1 MVSFSPFNYESQ
13 SSPHVPVR
21 QGGSMYRDFENIMR
35 LIASVIARLFGCCYP
50 THNESTAELRQSSL
64 DNVGVIET
72 HSPLIPAPG
81 NLQEELPTTTEQ
93 VLNAG
98 PVTPDLPSIR
108 PEVILEFET
117 QDKMKAAAKAA
128 IPQKIA
134 DIAQCNAEAVIAQA
148 TATIVAIAQA
158 AQIARA
164 AAIAQGAQVARAAA
178 KAAEEKDQKKALAEF
193 TEKHSG
199 DLTEIGLSLD
209 PVSQLKTVKS
219 AVKGSVCL
227 ENEMEKVKKEIKELE
242 TQIKQRS
249 TGIAGLLLTRRSGK
263 DDPQYEEKKS
273 KLEEEEKTR
282 MEKEVSVCRTM
293 EKMFCGQLGAQK
305 KQINEEIE
313 KLEGPLLEVTEGIDR
328 LTKQGEFISGILQSS
343 ETEPRCIE
351 ITSLL
356 KERQPKVKAQILS
369 FQELQWDLLNARL
382 GTITKKEREELFPP
396 KHTNSELSPAGLT
409 VQVNAPVMTGTVSAM
424 VRDFSSIVYSKVSS
438 PNTDESTAKKSTVL
452 AASALSS
459 GLNRFSKAASLFS
472 ANVRGATIAAAQL
485 SKCTPG
491 ELVHKTEELLF
502 SNPSKESVGN
512 EQPPLIPLISAKD
525 LE

>member
-1 MVSFSPFNYESQ
+1 
-13 SSPHVPVR
+13 
-21 QGGSMYRDFENIMR
+21 MR

-72 HSPLIPAPG
+72 NSLVTQAPG

-117 QDKMKAAAKAA
+117 QDEMKAAAKDA
-128 IPQKIA
+128 IPQKIT

-148 TATIVAIAQA
+148 TANIVAIARA

-227 ENEMEKVKKEIKELE
+227 ENEMEKVKKEIEELE

-273 KLEEEEKTR
+273 KLEEEKKR

-328 LTKQGEFISGILQSS
+328 LTEQGEFISGILQSS

-424 VRDFSSIVYSKVSS
+424 VRDLSSIVYSKVSF
-438 PNTDESTAKKSTVL
+438 PKTEESTARKSTVL
-452 AASALSS
+452 AASPLSS
-459 GLNRFSKAASLFS
+459 GFNRFSKAASLFS
-472 ANVRGATIAAAQL
+472 ANVREATIAAAQL
-485 SKCTPG
+485 SKCTTV
-491 ELVHKTEELLF
+491 EFVHKTEELLF
-502 SNPSKESVGN
+502 QTPSKELVGN
-512 EQPPLIPLISAKD
+512 QQPRQIPLISAAD